1 MSAPKII
8 LLATTRPQTL
18 EKFGRTLAAQDKFL
32 LIQTATAE
40 EALKTAARAVP
51 AFAVIDKEV
60 NGVEALEIVRRLLH
74 VNAFINTA
82 VLSDMDEDT
91 FHEYSE
97 GLGILAMLPM
107 MPGEKEANDLA
118 ERFRLIAAGGDL

>member
-1 MSAPKII
+1 MNAPQII
-8 LLATTRPQTL
+8 LLATARPQTL

-40 EALKTAARAVP
+40 ETLTTAARTVP
-51 AFAVIDKEV
+51 AFAVIDREL
-60 NGVEALEIVRRLLH
+60 NGVEAIEIVRRLLH
-74 VNAFINTA
+74 INAFINTA

-97 GLGILAMLPM
+97 GLGILAALPM

-118 ERFRLIAAGGDL
+118 ERFRLVAAGAGI